1 MMEEWKGGKRC
12 YKLRVAVQTL
22 AKRIEHG
29 AQKRLWGQAC
39 DIAILR
45 EDRVDY

>member
-22 AKRIEHG
+22 AKRIEHAARRRRKNFQRKEEG
-29 AQKRLWGQAC
+29 PRIKTEG
-39 DIAILR
+39 
-45 EDRVDY
+45 